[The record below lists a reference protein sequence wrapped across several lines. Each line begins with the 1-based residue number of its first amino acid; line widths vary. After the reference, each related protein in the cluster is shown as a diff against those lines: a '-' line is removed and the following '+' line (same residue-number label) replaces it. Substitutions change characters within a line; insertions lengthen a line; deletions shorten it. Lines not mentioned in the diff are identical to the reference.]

1 MIRNL
6 LFDMGSVLV
15 DFDPRRFV
23 REASLSEAD
32 ALLIREELFGSIE
45 WAQLDRGLLTDAQLL
60 ERRKPRFPQR
70 LWPSLERMI
79 SHWDEPPLGVE
90 GMYELVE
97 ELSRA
102 GFGLYLLSNAALR
115 HDEYWP
121 RYPVSRFFGDRLL
134 ISSHEKLMKPD
145 LRFYRLALERFGLD
159 PAECLFI
166 DDLPINAEAAVCCG
180 MDALVFRGAARLRR
194 ELTEKGLL
202 PARPEGR

>member
-60 ERRKPRFPQR
+60 ERMKPRFPQR

-134 ISSHEKLMKPD
+134 ISAHEKITKPD
-145 LRFYRLALERFGLD
+145 PRFYRLALERFGLD

-202 PARPEGR
+202 PPRPEGR